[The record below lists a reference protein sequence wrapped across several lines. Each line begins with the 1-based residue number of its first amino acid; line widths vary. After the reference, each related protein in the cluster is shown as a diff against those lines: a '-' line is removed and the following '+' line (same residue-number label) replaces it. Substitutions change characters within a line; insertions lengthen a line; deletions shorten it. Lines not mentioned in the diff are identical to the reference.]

1 MVDRSVSYSAGLM
14 SEAPWFLEF
23 KKLVQF
29 RKDCVPQAE
38 VMRLCIEE
46 NLFGMPKEYRAKRTY
61 GYLVQRL
68 NTMDNTFVDLFC
80 SSDIATQKIINL
92 ITVLRQDRL
101 FFEFVNEVYRDK
113 VYLGFREL
121 TAADVNAFF
130 TTKSAQD
137 DQMAEWIDTTF
148 RRLRTAYFQFL
159 EDANLIRKTG
169 RVFEITPPILDI
181 ALERYLQVNGEEA
194 ILNAITGVK

>member
-1 MVDRSVSYSAGLM
+1 MNDRSASYSAGLM
-14 SEAPWFLEF
+14 SEAPWFIEF

-29 RKDCVPQAE
+29 RKDGVPQAE

-61 GYLVQRL
+61 EYLQQRL
-68 NTMDNTFVDLFC
+68 KTMDETLVDLFC

-92 ITVLRQDRL
+92 ITVLRKDRL
-101 FFEFVNEVYRDK
+101 FYEFVNEVYRDK
-113 VYLGFREL
+113 VYLGFCEL

-130 TTKSAQD
+130 STKSSQDENMAQ
-137 DQMAEWIDTTF
+137 WIESTF
-148 RRLRTAYFQFL
+148 KRLRSSYFQFL
-159 EDANLIRKTG
+159 TDANLIRKDG
-169 RVFEITPPILDI
+169 RKYEITPPILDI
-181 ALERYLQVNGEEA
+181 ALERYLQMNQEEA